1 MLMDVNDKYRKLRQ
15 SRTQLHV
22 ARLSQET
29 AMESLRVVKN
39 KYCVQAVLLKDV
51 LQGQVNLEQSNS
63 DYQQALVSFWNA
75 RADFERAVG
84 EDQ

>member
-1 MLMDVNDKYRKLRQ
+1 
-15 SRTQLHV
+15 V

-29 AMESLRVVKN
+29 AIESLRVAKN
-39 KYCVQAVLLKDV
+39 RFAVQSALLKDV
-51 LQGQVNLEQSNS
+51 LQVQVSLEQSNS

-75 RADFERAVG
+75 RAEFERALG